1 MGSRHLLVF
10 VLACVSCSDS
20 YVLGVREPN
29 YWQVEDDP
37 AAEPEKSH
45 FWEST
50 RRADVLQPSVDQLS
64 WRYPQDPVDIVKETP
79 VDFELAQPVKVE
91 LPQPAT
97 VERVAVRCGESRIQV
112 EVSQDLLGSGELINP
127 EDITLGGCPATEL
140 DSWSNV
146 LVFDY
151 ELHNCGSTRVMTGD
165 TLVYA
170 FTLVYNPDVSGGV
183 ELPQPATVER
193 VAVRCGESRIQ
204 VEVSQD
210 LLGSGELINPE
221 DITLGGCPATEV
233 DSWSNV
239 LVFDY
244 ELHNCG
250 STRVMTGDTL
260 VYAFTLVYNPDVSG
274 GVRITRSQSM
284 EIGVECHYQR

>member
-45 FWEST
+45 SWEST

-183 ELPQPATVER
+183 
-193 VAVRCGESRIQ
+193 
-204 VEVSQD
+204 
-210 LLGSGELINPE
+210 
-221 DITLGGCPATEV
+221 
-233 DSWSNV
+233 
-239 LVFDY
+239 
-244 ELHNCG
+244 
-250 STRVMTGDTL
+250 
-260 VYAFTLVYNPDVSG
+260 
-274 GVRITRSQSM
+274 RITRSQSM